1 MIYTNRKAFTLIE
14 LLIVVSVIGIL
25 TTVLIGVISPR
36 RAQGSARDGVRM
48 ANVEKLAQSIETYY
62 AAEGKY
68 PPLSEMDNDNTP
80 TTAQLSGLLTE
91 YVKNWPDAKQTY
103 FEYGY
108 YPNGAGD
115 AFVLTVNSERGSS
128 SCIKYSSTVSKVLQC
143 KVCGVVSAHTC
154 STYYSTPY

>member
-36 RAQGSARDGVRM
+36 RAQGSARDGVRI

-68 PPLSEMDNDNTP
+68 PPLTEMGNTNTP
-80 TTAQLSGLLTE
+80 TTAQISGVLDE
-91 YVKNWPDAKQTY
+91 YIKNWPEASGAGY
-103 FEYGY
+103 EYGY
-108 YPNGAGD
+108 YLDGSGNS
-115 AFVLTVNSERGSS
+115 FVLTVKSERGAT
-128 SCIKYSSTVSKVLQC
+128 SCIKYSSTASKVLQC
-143 KVCGVVSAHTC
+143 KECGTVSAATC
-154 STYYSTPY
+154 STPY